1 MPVFEYTAL
10 DPRGKRC
17 KGVIDADNMQMARA
31 RLRERKLFPTHLG
44 EARTQDQSRKE
55 SLSFLSTRRLRPKDV
70 SLITRQLATLM
81 GAGFPLVGAL
91 GSVISQT
98 RSTPIKRT
106 LSRIKDAVEGGA
118 GFADALAAES
128 GTFSPIYINMVRSGE
143 SSGTLE
149 LVLER
154 LADLLENQE
163 NLKSRIRSA
172 LAYPIVMA
180 IFGGLVLFGLMTFI
194 VPGLV
199 AIFSDMQQELP
210 LPTRILLAGSDFLKS
225 TWWILLP
232 ALFSLPFLYRRAK
245 QSPGLGLRID
255 ACIMHLPIAGS
266 LSTKLAV
273 TRCCRTL
280 ASLLANGVPILSALA
295 IVENVVDN
303 KVLAKS
309 IAQAAKAVERG
320 DGLAASLAAGKGF
333 PDMALQMIQIGER
346 SGSLEAMLEKVA
358 DIYQNE
364 SQNAV
369 TALTSMLEPL
379 VILVMGISVGLI
391 VLAICLPIF
400 EMNQLIR

>member
-1 MPVFEYTAL
+1 MPVFEYIAF
-10 DPRGKRC
+10 DPKGKRC
-17 KGVIDADNMQMARA
+17 KGVIDADNMQAARS
-31 RLRERKLFPTHLG
+31 RLRERGLFPAEMR
-44 EARTQDQSRKE
+44 EARTQEQENSRI
-55 SLSFLSTRRLRPKDV
+55 SGFLGRGRLRGKEV
-70 SLITRQLATLM
+70 SLVTRQLATM
-81 GAGFPLVGAL
+81 TGAGFPLVGAL
-91 GSVISQT
+91 GFVIGQT
-98 RSTPIKRT
+98 RSTPVKRT
-106 LSRIKDAVEGGA
+106 LSRVKDAVEGGA

-172 LAYPIVMA
+172 LAYPLLMA

-199 AIFSDMQQELP
+199 AIFADMQQALP
-210 LPTRILLAGSDFLKS
+210 LPTRILLTSSHFLKAF
-225 TWWILLP
+225 WWILFP
-232 ALFSLPFLYRRAK
+232 ALASLPFLFRLARRS
-245 QSPGLGLRID
+245 QRLGPRID
-255 ACIMHLPIAGS
+255 AFVLRIPIAGS
-266 LSTKLAV
+266 LVTKLAV

-280 ASLLANGVPILSALA
+280 GSLLANGVPILAALGIA
-295 IVENVVDN
+295 ENVVGN
-303 KVLAKS
+303 QVLAHT
-309 IAQAAKAVERG
+309 IAQAARAVERG
-320 DGLAASLAAGKGF
+320 DGIASSLAAGRGF

-364 SQNAV
+364 SQNTV
-369 TALTSMLEPL
+369 TALTSMLEPI
-379 VILVMGISVGLI
+379 VILVMGVSVGLI